1 MTENEVATVVV
12 DCAIVV
18 HKALGPGLLEN
29 VYEIATAHEIAK
41 RGLNVEGQR
50 AVDVFYD
57 GIRFEGAF
65 RADMI
70 VEHSVIVEL
79 KAIEQVLPK
88 HKAQL
93 LTYLRL
99 TKLKL
104 GLLLNFNEELMKQ
117 GIHRVV
123 NNLPNS

>member
-1 MTENEVATVVV
+1 MTENEVAAVVV
-12 DCAIVV
+12 DCAILV
-18 HKALGPGLLEN
+18 HKTLGPGLLES
-29 VYEIATAHEIAK
+29 VYEMAMAHEIAK
-41 RGLNVEGQR
+41 RGLSVERQR
-50 AVDVFYD
+50 AVDVVYD
-57 GIRFEGAF
+57 GLRFDAAF

-70 VEHSVIVEL
+70 VQGLVIVEL

-99 TKLKL
+99 TNLKL
-104 GLLLNFNEELMKQ
+104 GLLLNFNEELMKH

-123 NNLPNS
+123 NNLPSS